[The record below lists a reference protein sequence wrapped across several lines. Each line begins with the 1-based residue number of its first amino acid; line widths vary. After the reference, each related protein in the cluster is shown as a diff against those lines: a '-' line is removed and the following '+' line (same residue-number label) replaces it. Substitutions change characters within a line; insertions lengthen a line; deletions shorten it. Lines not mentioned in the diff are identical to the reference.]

1 MLPPPPCVQTA
12 VLRLP
17 LRNVR
22 AATETR
28 VASERNEH
36 KRLMTI
42 ASPAIDLLYINPF
55 NPSNNW
61 YITLMILVIVAA
73 LQMKAVLFGKLPK
86 PPN

>member
-1 MLPPPPCVQTA
+1 
-12 VLRLP
+12 
-17 LRNVR
+17 
-22 AATETR
+22 
-28 VASERNEH
+28 
-36 KRLMTI
+36 MTI
-42 ASPAIDLLYINPF
+42 ASPTIDFLYINSF